1 MSQRREIRS
10 YDYVNHS
17 YEAVRDALSVDPA
30 GVFRAATKGA
40 QTRVQSVASALHVNI
55 GGLEVGAEIMIS
67 VGEMEEVTGDAA
79 FSWATRIPFQWEAAK
94 RARLFPLMSAELSV
108 YPLTSTET
116 QLDFLGRYDPP
127 MGVLG
132 DAIDAVLLRRIAE
145 ASVHS
150 FISDVAHYLRENLPA
165 E

>member
-10 YDYVNHS
+10 YDYVNHP
-17 YEAVRDALSVDPA
+17 YESVRDALADPA
-30 GVFRAATKGA
+30 GVIKAATKGA
-40 QTRVQSVASALHVNI
+40 QTRVRSVASALHVNI
-55 GGLEVGAEIMIS
+55 GGLEVGAEITIA
-67 VGEMEEVTGDAA
+67 VGEGEDTTDDPA
-79 FSWATRIPFQWEAAK
+79 FSRATRIPIRWEAAK
-94 RARLFPLMSAELSV
+94 RPRLFPLMSAELSI

-127 MGVLG
+127 MGLLG
-132 DAIDAVLLRRIAE
+132 DAIDAVLLHRIAE

-150 FISDVAHYLRENLPA
+150 FISDVALYLRENLPP

>member
-10 YDYVNHS
+10 FDYVNHS
-17 YEAVRDALSVDPA
+17 YQAVRDALTADAA
-30 GVFRAATKGA
+30 GVFQAATVGA
-40 QTRVQSVASALHVNI
+40 ASRAESVASELHVSVA
-55 GGLEVGAEIMIS
+55 GLEVGAEIVVSI
-67 VGEMEEVTGDAA
+67 GEIEESEKGTVR
-79 FSWATRIPFQWEAAK
+79 STRIPVEWEAAN
-94 RARLFPLMSAELSV
+94 RPRLFPLMSADLFI

-116 QLDFLGRYDPP
+116 QLDFKGRYDPP